1 MIREKFDVVI
11 VGAGPAGSTAAL
23 ALAKAGLKVAIFER
37 GEQPGGK
44 NMFGGVLY
52 HADALIELIPDFWEQ
67 APIERYVTRH
77 DLIFLTDSASF
88 SVSYKDDEFGHL
100 PYNGVTL
107 LRSKFDPWYASQAET
122 AGAFLIP
129 ETLVDD
135 FIWDGD
141 RITGVSTQRTDGA
154 VYADVVIAADGA
166 NSLLARKAGL
176 RKEFTKSSFAVAAKE
191 LLSLPADV
199 IEARFGLAGGEG
211 VAQSFIGEAT
221 RGMEGGAFI
230 YTNKSSLSLGV
241 VVRLNSLQNRKI
253 SIAEV
258 LDKFKN
264 HPHVRP
270 AIADATLTEYSGH
283 LIPEEGF
290 NMVPRLYDNGLLVVG
305 DAAGFLVSTGLTLQG
320 MNYAIA
326 SGFAAAQA
334 VLVARQK
341 GDYSSKGLACYQ
353 DLLKNSYVLKDLK
366 AFKHAPGFL
375 ANPRIYELYPS
386 LVCGVSGRIFQVT
399 GHPKKKFLSLIR
411 AEMKGKISLLR
422 LIKDIIQAGRA
433 LIWP

>member
-1 MIREKFDVVI
+1 MTQEKLDAVI

-23 ALAKAGLKVAIFER
+23 ALAKAGLKVGIIER

-52 HADALIELIPDFWEQ
+52 HADALTELIPDFWEQ

-88 SVSYKDDEFGHL
+88 SVSHQDNKFGQL

-107 LRSKFDPWYASQAET
+107 LRAKFDPWYVSQAEA

-129 ETLVDD
+129 ETVVDD
-135 FIWDGD
+135 LIWDGD
-141 RITGVSTQRTDGA
+141 RVIGVNTGRTDGA

-191 LLSLPADV
+191 ILALPAEV
-199 IEARFGLAGGEG
+199 IEARFGLTGGEG
-211 VAQSFIGEAT
+211 VAQSFVGEAT
-221 RGMEGGAFI
+221 MAMEGGAFL

-241 VVRLNSLQNRKI
+241 VVRLSSLQDRKI

-258 LDKFKN
+258 LDSFKN
-264 HPHVRP
+264 HPHIRP
-270 AIADATLTEYSGH
+270 VIADTTLKEYSGH

-290 NMVPRLYDNGLLVVG
+290 NMVPRLYGNGLLVVG

-326 SGFAAAQA
+326 SGSAAAQA
-334 VLVARQK
+334 VLMAKRK
-341 GDYSSKGLACYQ
+341 GDFSKKGLACYRN
-353 DLLKNSYVLKDLK
+353 LLEESFVLKDLK
-366 AFKHAPGFL
+366 TFRRTPNFQS
-375 ANPRIYELYPS
+375 NPRIYELYPS
-386 LVCGVSGRIFQVT
+386 LICGVSRRIFRVN
-399 GHPKKKFLSLIR
+399 GHPRGKIFGLIR
-411 AEMKGKISLLR
+411 AEMKGRISLLR